1 MTRWKRLRNKQRIR
15 ECNLFIKTATENIML
30 QHSLSCLEDSVV
42 KYLMVR
48 EEDRKSGKEFLEELS
63 TKWLESLDS
72 YMQTSECGTASNGW
86 KDGCLAY

>member
-1 MTRWKRLRNKQRIR
+1 MQPIHYNGNGGFQAARRK
-15 ECNLFIKTATENIML
+15 AENIML
-30 QHSLSCLEDSVV
+30 HHNLSCSEDSVV
-42 KYLMVR
+42 KYLIVR
-48 EEDRKSGKEFLEELS
+48 EEVRESSKEFLEELS